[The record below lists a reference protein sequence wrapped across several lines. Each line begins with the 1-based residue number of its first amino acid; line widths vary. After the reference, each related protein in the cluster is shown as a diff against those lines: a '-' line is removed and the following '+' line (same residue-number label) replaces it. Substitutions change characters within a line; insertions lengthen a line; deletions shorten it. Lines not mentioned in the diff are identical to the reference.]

1 MPGRTK
7 IHGEKLKKRTFVI
20 IKCNPI
26 GVTKTIYVFRA
37 FLKNDVQIGGVCRSA
52 DAIAKLIGGGPA
64 AAIKKPK
71 S

>member
-1 MPGRTK
+1 M
-7 IHGEKLKKRTFVI
+7 
-20 IKCNPI
+20 
-26 GVTKTIYVFRA
+26 TKTIYVFRA